1 MCTDVLSTHQY
12 RFHLYITHMCT
23 YRRPKADNK
32 DRSTTYAHGCPL
44 TDKRHDDRFICV
56 TIRRFERVGIHSS
69 TSEEYVCTYKYMCVC
84 AHAYII
90 THTHTYLYI
99 YIYICIYESI
109 HIYVHAYIYI
119 YMYLYGG
126 RTAGN
131 VRTPPQPPASG
142 PGRPCGSMAFVGS
155 WELQAREIEIAW
167 SVRTFQ
173 GG

>member
-1 MCTDVLSTHQY
+1 MYAPNLKGCINKCNLSYLRTN
-12 RFHLYITHMCT
+12 C
-23 YRRPKADNK
+23 
-32 DRSTTYAHGCPL
+32 
-44 TDKRHDDRFICV
+44 RFIPLLALESQARFQAQDKKQSSHYEAKDSTLATPV
-56 TIRRFERVGIHSS
+56 RRDSNSNGSS
-69 TSEEYVCTYKYMCVC
+69 TAQPQKSMYVHINICVC
-84 AHAYII
+84 VRAYII
-90 THTHTYLYI
+90 THTYISLYI
-99 YIYICIYESI
+99 YMYLRKYTYIRTC
-109 HIYVHAYIYI
+109 IYI